1 MSNHLINNSF
11 VININSS
18 IKEAMES
25 ITDNQRGTIIVID
38 DDFYV
43 QGIVADGDIRRALLR
58 GAAMMTPISK
68 IINTN
73 PTVLNKNDIENG
85 KAEKIFNEE
94 AQINILPVIDENNKL
109 IDIVVRSP
117 HKRKEF

>member
-1 MSNHLINNSF
+1 
-11 VININSS
+11 
-18 IKEAMES
+18 
-25 ITDNQRGTIIVID
+25 
-38 DDFYV
+38 
-43 QGIVADGDIRRALLR
+43 GDIRRALLR
-58 GAAMMTPISK
+58 GAVMMTPISK